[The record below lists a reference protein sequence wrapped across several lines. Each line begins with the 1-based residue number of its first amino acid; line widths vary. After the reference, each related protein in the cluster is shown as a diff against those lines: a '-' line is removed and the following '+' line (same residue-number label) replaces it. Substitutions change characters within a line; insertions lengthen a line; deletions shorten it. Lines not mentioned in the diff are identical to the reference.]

1 MTILVIADND
11 NASLRASTRSA
22 VAAARTISGDVHVLV
37 CGSGC
42 QAAAEA
48 AAACEGV
55 SRVYLADAPQLA
67 HQLPEAVAEAAAAAL
82 EKSGASHV
90 FFVSSTTGK
99 AAMPRLAGTLGKS
112 ALTDVCAVA
121 APDTFKRYIY
131 AGGVL
136 ATVRTSAVPV
146 IATIRPTAFAA
157 VEPAGGTAA
166 VEPLDVSFKS
176 RAFAFVSEE
185 AQLSDKP
192 DLLTARRVVAGG
204 RGLID
209 EAGFAELEKLADKIG
224 AAVGSTRAVVDMGLA
239 PNETQVGQTGKIV
252 APELYFAFGISGAI
266 QHVAG
271 MKDSKVIVAVN
282 KDPEAPIFEM
292 CDYYLEADAVE
303 TIKQLEAKL

>member
-1 MTILVIADND
+1 MPILVIAEND
-11 NASLRASTRSA
+11 NASLKASTLNTI
-22 VAAARTISGDVHVLV
+22 AAARAISDDVDVLV
-37 CGSGC
+37 CGQQC
-42 QAAAEA
+42 AEAAQAAAA
-48 AAACEGV
+48 AAGV
-55 SRVYLADAPQLA
+55 RKVYCADAPALS
-67 HQLPEAVAEAAAAAL
+67 HRLPEAVAEAVQEVLKKDAYT
-82 EKSGASHV
+82 HV

-99 AAMPRLAGTLGKS
+99 AAMPRLAGTLGVS
-112 ALTDVCAVA
+112 ALTDICGVDSA
-121 APDTFKRYIY
+121 DTFKRYIY

-136 ATVRTSAVPV
+136 ATVKTTATPV
-146 IATIRPTAFAA
+146 IATVRPTAFPA
-157 VEPAGGTAA
+157 VEAAGGCAS
-166 VEPLDVSFKS
+166 VETVSVTFKH
-176 RAFAFVSEE
+176 RAFEFVSEA

-192 DLLTARRVVAGG
+192 DLLTARCVVAGG

-209 EAGFAELEKLADKIG
+209 EAGFAELNKLADKLG
-224 AAVGSTRAVVDMGLA
+224 AAVGSTRAVVDMGLV

-303 TIKQLEAKL
+303 TIKALEAKL